1 MSSYLKNTNKL
12 ACCKNGFLIKEKQ
25 KNKRALRVVKREG
38 VAHSCL
44 LGCQR
49 GLRTTAGLH
58 RLWVLPAA
66 CSPAGVK
73 LHRVCPSNGFASKC
87 EQGSLFICLFFFFL
101 QEVLTPICELSG
113 MTEAGEQH

>member
-25 KNKRALRVVKREG
+25 KNKRALRVVKRG

-44 LGCQR
+44 LGCRR